1 MSIPDGLRY
10 SVEHEWLRLDGE
22 QGTVG
27 ITQYAAEQVSDI
39 VYVDLPAVGAVLT
52 QGRTFGAIESV
63 KAVSE
68 LFAPVSGT
76 VVAVNTA
83 LADAPDAIS
92 ADPYGG
98 GWLVKLTLS
107 NPAETAGLMDAAG
120 YAAHL
125 GPQQ

>member
-1 MSIPDGLRY
+1 MSIPGDLRY
-10 SVEHEWLRLDGE
+10 SVEHEWLRVDGGT
-22 QGTVG
+22 GTVG

-39 VYVDLPAVGAVLT
+39 VFVDLPTVGAMLV
-52 QGRTFGAIESV
+52 QGKPFGAIESV

-76 VVAVNTA
+76 VLEVNTS

-92 ADPYGG
+92 SDSYGA
-98 GWLVKLTLS
+98 GWLVKVQLA
-107 NPAETAGLMDAAG
+107 NPAEAAGLMDAAA

-125 GPQQ
+125 GQ